1 MQLAINTIFQ
11 VQTDM
16 TVDDLI
22 HKDVDITSYTTF
34 GIKVKAKYFAEYS
47 NVRQLEAIMRT
58 PEYQQNEVLHI
69 GGGSN
74 LLFANDYNGFVLH
87 SRIEGITEYRKNDT
101 TVYVIAGAG
110 VKWTDLVDYC
120 VEHGL
125 AGLENLA
132 GIPGEAGASAIQ
144 NVGAYGVEAKD
155 HIFKVECYDR
165 LSHKIVNFTNE
176 ECRFGYRD
184 SIFKHEAKGR
194 YFVLRVC
201 YKLTPCT
208 IASDLNYGPLKS
220 LAEQLGHA
228 PTLHDVRN
236 TVIAIR
242 NTKLPDPRIIG
253 SAGSFFKNPIVPAKF
268 YKNIVLARD
277 PETPHYELPDEMVK
291 IPAGWLIE
299 HAGLKGCRLGGAE
312 IYPKQCLVI
321 ANTGNA
327 SAAAVMGLCTHV
339 RETILQKYG
348 ILLHPEVNIIDTDI
362 HVEILGSG
370 TSKGVPEPGCACEVC
385 LSSDSRDKR
394 TRASVL
400 VRTHGLA
407 LLIDASPDLRYQI
420 LRSGT
425 KDIDATL
432 LTHQHYDHVGG
443 IDDLRTF
450 CMDKDMPVYMR
461 HAVSEDLHRRLDYCF
476 RKHPYPGVPTFDVHE
491 IDKAPF
497 YIEGLKIIPI
507 TVMHADLP
515 IVGYRI
521 GNFAYITDAKT
532 IDDEEADK
540 LKGVKTLIINALRHR
555 PHFSH
560 FSVDEAIALINKIKP
575 QEAYLTH
582 ICHDMGLHEIIDRQL
597 PDNVKL
603 AYDSLKL
610 LIK

>member
-228 PTLHDVRN
+228 PH
-236 TVIAIR
+236 
-242 NTKLPDPRIIG
+242 
-253 SAGSFFKNPIVPAKF
+253 SA
-268 YKNIVLARD
+268 
-277 PETPHYELPDEMVK
+277 
-291 IPAGWLIE
+291 
-299 HAGLKGCRLGGAE
+299 
-312 IYPKQCLVI
+312 
-321 ANTGNA
+321 
-327 SAAAVMGLCTHV
+327 
-339 RETILQKYG
+339 
-348 ILLHPEVNIIDTDI
+348 
-362 HVEILGSG
+362 
-370 TSKGVPEPGCACEVC
+370 
-385 LSSDSRDKR
+385 
-394 TRASVL
+394 
-400 VRTHGLA
+400 
-407 LLIDASPDLRYQI
+407 
-420 LRSGT
+420 
-425 KDIDATL
+425 
-432 LTHQHYDHVGG
+432 
-443 IDDLRTF
+443 
-450 CMDKDMPVYMR
+450 
-461 HAVSEDLHRRLDYCF
+461 
-476 RKHPYPGVPTFDVHE
+476 
-491 IDKAPF
+491 
-497 YIEGLKIIPI
+497 
-507 TVMHADLP
+507 
-515 IVGYRI
+515 
-521 GNFAYITDAKT
+521 
-532 IDDEEADK
+532 
-540 LKGVKTLIINALRHR
+540 
-555 PHFSH
+555 
-560 FSVDEAIALINKIKP
+560 
-575 QEAYLTH
+575 
-582 ICHDMGLHEIIDRQL
+582 
-597 PDNVKL
+597 
-603 AYDSLKL
+603 
-610 LIK
+610 